1 MRKLFHLLLL
11 VIFLTSIIYSQVKDH
26 SQLDINCKTCHACEV
41 PRKDDP
47 CLIACPRFSI
57 IKEYPSPEIGPDV
70 IVINKL
76 ENKYTP
82 VIFSHKLHAQMSE
95 MTGGCLGCH
104 HYNTLGPILSCN
116 KCHSEDR
123 KREDIRVPDLKGA
136 YHQKCLSCHRQWSH
150 RTECVSCHLEKTEG
164 EILDLT
170 EVTSEL
176 MMKSHPPV
184 KEPTKIVYQTNYEKG
199 KLVTF
204 FHNDHALQFELECV
218 SCHKNENCIRCHDV
232 EKTNIGNNGLYDF
245 PVKISLPEDER
256 HNRCFS
262 CHENDKCSFCHKNK
276 EMNPFNHKVRT
287 GWALTNYHQDLSCR
301 KCHQSKTNYSNIDK
315 ECSNCHF
322 DWNSENFD
330 HKVTGLILDEDH
342 IENDCEDCHIEKNFE
357 INPACKNCHDD
368 KNYPEYKPGKF
379 IENK

>member
-136 YHQKCLSCHRQWSH
+136 YHQKCLSNGAIEQNVFLAIW
-150 RTECVSCHLEKTEG
+150 K
-164 EILDLT
+164 
-170 EVTSEL
+170 
-176 MMKSHPPV
+176 
-184 KEPTKIVYQTNYEKG
+184 
-199 KLVTF
+199 KLK
-204 FHNDHALQFELECV
+204 A
-218 SCHKNENCIRCHDV
+218 
-232 EKTNIGNNGLYDF
+232 
-245 PVKISLPEDER
+245 
-256 HNRCFS
+256 
-262 CHENDKCSFCHKNK
+262 
-276 EMNPFNHKVRT
+276 
-287 GWALTNYHQDLSCR
+287 
-301 KCHQSKTNYSNIDK
+301 
-315 ECSNCHF
+315 
-322 DWNSENFD
+322 
-330 HKVTGLILDEDH
+330 
-342 IENDCEDCHIEKNFE
+342 
-357 INPACKNCHDD
+357 
-368 KNYPEYKPGKF
+368 KF
-379 IENK
+379 WI